1 MLSLSA
7 VALSFAP
14 APLRAPQSVCRAGA
28 VSMESAADLK
38 ALADKC
44 NPLVGFWDPMNLAE
58 YDQWSQGEEAA
69 IGFLRHAE
77 IKHGRVAM
85 AAFVGYI
92 VQANGIHFP
101 WAIQNDF
108 IGKGLDTVTFGDIAA
123 AGGPADQWDA
133 LSTPAKLQIL
143 GVIGFLEMWGETSAS
158 IEMDGEKHY
167 CRGGTPG
174 YYPKLQNKFPHP
186 VPLDLWDPFGFT
198 SKMSPEKKEKSL
210 LAEINNGRLAMIG
223 IMGVIS
229 ASKGLIVPGLDSLPI
244 TPYSGEVMGA
254 LSKTDAA
261 LPFVSDMLNFPGF

>member
-85 AAFVGYI
+85 AAFVGYC
-92 VQANGIHFP
+92 VQSNFCFP
-101 WAIQNDF
+101 WELA
-108 IGKGLDTVTFGDIAA
+108 KGIPYSSIAA
-123 AGGPADQWDA
+123 AGSPPAQWDA
-133 LSTPAKLQIL
+133 VPTAGKLQIL
-143 GVIGFLEMWGETSAS
+143 LAVAALEMWGEGSTTLAAC
-158 IEMDGEKHY
+158 GEKHY
-167 CRGGTPG
+167 MKGGKPG
-174 YYPKLQNKFPHP
+174 FYPNFDLFRDNVHP
-186 VPLDLWDPFGFT
+186 LPLDLWDPLGFT
-198 SKMSPEKKEKSL
+198 KKLTPEKKEKAL

-223 IMGVIS
+223 IMGMIS
-229 ASKGLIVPGLDSLPI
+229 AAKGLNVPGLDGLGLAK
-244 TPYSGEVMGA
+244 YDGEVMA
-254 LSKTDAA
+254 FFSASDSS
-261 LPFVSDMLNFPGF
+261 LPFVSEMMGKVGSLGY